1 MVERLDV
8 KGSQL
13 SLNIYLAFQELPLS
27 GPALLGEYDDT
38 LERIFPHSMAI

>member
-13 SLNIYLAFQELPLS
+13 LGESLNIYLAFPELSYMSATLM
-27 GPALLGEYDDT
+27 LL
-38 LERIFPHSMAI
+38 

>member
-13 SLNIYLAFQELPLS
+13 LGESLNIYLAFQELPLS
-27 GPALLGEYDDT
+27 GPTLL
-38 LERIFPHSMAI
+38 